1 MAQFVKKS
9 ACNEGDWGL
18 IPELGRSSGEGK
30 VYSLQY
36 FGLENSLDC
45 IVNGVGVAKSRIWL
59 SDFHFQELEEILE
72 IITALLYKL
81 REGRLPLEKKLPDFL
96 MFEGRKG
103 WNLWSLIPRVFC
115 PWRQQLNT
123 VLISKREQEKKRCRK
138 KKKDLL
144 FIKLC
149 QFLLICERVGKPRW

>member
-1 MAQFVKKS
+1 MTQLVKKS
-9 ACNEGDWGL
+9 ACNEGDRGS

-45 IVNGVGVAKSRIWL
+45 IVNGVGVAKSRTGL

-72 IITALLYKL
+72 IITALFYKL
-81 REGRLPLEKKLPDFL
+81 REGRLPVEKKLPDFL

-103 WNLWSLIPRVFC
+103 
-115 PWRQQLNT
+115 
-123 VLISKREQEKKRCRK
+123 
-138 KKKDLL
+138 
-144 FIKLC
+144 
-149 QFLLICERVGKPRW
+149 